1 MNVLE
6 QRTNHA
12 LRALDD
18 DLRAGRTSVE
28 DYRAYRRQLFHRLRA
43 GLETTRD
50 VTVRRPTPRSPSV
63 DAVTGVGNGAGRTS
77 ASASASV
84 SISAGTMRPSR
95 VRAGAIVVWTL
106 LLILLAGCVVVLLP
120 IVRVP

>member
-1 MNVLE
+1 MSLLE

-28 DYRAYRRQLFHRLRA
+28 DYRAYRRHLFHRLRA

-50 VTVRRPTPRSPSV
+50 VTVRRPTPCVVPAGV
-63 DAVTGVGNGAGRTS
+63 VTGPREGTDG
-77 ASASASV
+77 ASASA
-84 SISAGTMRPSR
+84 GTH
-95 VRAGAIVVWTL
+95 VRAGPIVVWTL
-106 LLILLAGCVVVLLP
+106 LLILLAGCVVILLP
-120 IVRVP
+120 IVRGP